1 MTCHQPGEAARQGA
15 SPYLQLLEEIL
26 VAISRIVQTQTA
38 RTLGSALPWLSRPAA
53 CVLAASSCALTQV
66 RAAGFYTLGHQHAQ
80 LLLPWKSLVLY
91 TRLWCLESMAL

>member
-1 MTCHQPGEAARQGA
+1 MTCHQPGEAAPQGA

-91 TRLWCLESMAL
+91 PRLWCLESMAL